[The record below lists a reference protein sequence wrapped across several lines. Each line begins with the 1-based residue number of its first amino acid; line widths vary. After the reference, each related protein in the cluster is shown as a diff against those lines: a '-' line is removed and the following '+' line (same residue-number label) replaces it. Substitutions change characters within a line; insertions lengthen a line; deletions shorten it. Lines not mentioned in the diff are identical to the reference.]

1 MGNQEHIDTQT
12 EPTQPI
18 IETLEALIA
27 NTHAAM
33 RTLIAENNQL
43 REEVKELR
51 AGLITINEIIEREK
65 VER

>member
-1 MGNQEHIDTQT
+1 
-12 EPTQPI
+12 
-18 IETLEALIA
+18 
-27 NTHAAM
+27 M